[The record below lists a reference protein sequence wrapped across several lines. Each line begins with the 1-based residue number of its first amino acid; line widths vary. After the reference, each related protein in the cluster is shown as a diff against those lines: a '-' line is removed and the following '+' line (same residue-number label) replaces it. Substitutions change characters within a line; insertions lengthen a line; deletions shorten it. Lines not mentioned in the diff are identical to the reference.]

1 MPWWFRLRIRTLVAL
16 AVGVVITL
24 LFALSP
30 AFWDSALLAGWD
42 AGVLAWLILTFA
54 AIRGADAQQTFE
66 QEQALEPETLRV
78 LIVVAITAV
87 AGLLGAVA
95 LSAHNAGRDPIAQHL
110 HLIGGAIAVFLAWL
124 LVHAEFGLYYAR
136 LYYDEVETGD
146 SVAGASAAP
155 AAFRK
160 GLGFPDRELVD
171 FWDFMYF
178 SFTIAMCYQT
188 SDVTVSAW
196 WMRRVTLM
204 HSILSFAFVLIILGF
219 AVNAIGSVL

>member
-1 MPWWFRLRIRTLVAL
+1 MSSKVLKSQRARAFTLIEL
-16 AVGVVITL
+16 
-24 LFALSP
+24 
-30 AFWDSALLAGWD
+30 
-42 AGVLAWLILTFA
+42 
-54 AIRGADAQQTFE
+54 
-66 QEQALEPETLRV
+66 

>member
-16 AVGVVITL
+16 AVGAVITL

-54 AIRGADAQQTFE
+54 AIRGADAQQTLE
-66 QEQALEPETLRV
+66 QEQALEPETVRV
-78 LIVVAITAV
+78 LIVVAITAL

-95 LSAHNAGRDPIAQHL
+95 LSARNAGRDPMAQHL
-110 HLIGGAIAVFLAWL
+110 HLAGGAIAVFVAWL
-124 LVHAEFGLYYAR
+124 LVHTEFGLYYAR
-136 LYYDEVETGD
+136 LYYDEIETNG
-146 SVAGASAAP
+146 SVPGASAAP
-155 AAFRK
+155 VAFRK
-160 GLGFPDRELVD
+160 GLEFPDRELVD

-204 HSILSFAFVLIILGF
+204 HSILSFAFVLVILGF
-219 AVNAIGSVL
+219 AVNAIGSIL